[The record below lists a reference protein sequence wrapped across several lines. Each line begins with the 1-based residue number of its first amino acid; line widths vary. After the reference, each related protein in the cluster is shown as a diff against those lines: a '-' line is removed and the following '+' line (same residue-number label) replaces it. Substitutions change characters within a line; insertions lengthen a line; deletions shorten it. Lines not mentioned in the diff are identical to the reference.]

1 MRVITG
7 IAGGRKLKS
16 PEGEAVRPTTDQVKQ
31 AIFNILQFDLE
42 GRRVLDL
49 FGGTGQLGIEAL
61 SRGAREAV
69 FTDSS
74 RTSVQLIRENLK
86 RCGLEGKVLQ
96 TDALSYLAR
105 GEKFDVIFIDPPY
118 DSGLYQA
125 VLERINA
132 VDNLTEGGIIVC
144 DIAICPGSFD
154 PITLGHLNIIR
165 RSAKIFDEVVV
176 CVMLNA
182 TKTSPMFT
190 IDERVGMVKRAVT
203 RYPNVRVDTAGM
215 LLAEYARQYENAVIV
230 KGLRAASDFDY
241 EFQMNLINKKI
252 NPELETMFLTAS
264 EKYTFLSSSV
274 VREMATYGADL
285 TGLVPTEL
293 IPDIE
298 EKAKL
303 WRKA

>member
-1 MRVITG
+1 M
-7 IAGGRKLKS
+7 S
-16 PEGEAVRPTTDQVKQ
+16 E
-31 AIFNILQFDLE
+31 
-42 GRRVLDL
+42 
-49 FGGTGQLGIEAL
+49 
-61 SRGAREAV
+61 
-69 FTDSS
+69 
-74 RTSVQLIRENLK
+74 K
-86 RCGLEGKVLQ
+86 R
-96 TDALSYLAR
+96 
-105 GEKFDVIFIDPPY
+105 
-118 DSGLYQA
+118 
-125 VLERINA
+125 
-132 VDNLTEGGIIVC
+132 
-144 DIAICPGSFD
+144 IAICPGSFD

-165 RSAKIFDEVVV
+165 RSAKIFDEVIV

-190 IDERVGMVKRAVT
+190 IDERVGMVKRAVV
-203 RYPNVRVDTAGM
+203 RYSNVRVDTADV
-215 LLAEYARQYENAVIV
+215 LLTEYARRYENAVIV

-303 WRKA
+303 WRKT

>member
-1 MRVITG
+1 M
-7 IAGGRKLKS
+7 S
-16 PEGEAVRPTTDQVKQ
+16 E
-31 AIFNILQFDLE
+31 
-42 GRRVLDL
+42 
-49 FGGTGQLGIEAL
+49 
-61 SRGAREAV
+61 
-69 FTDSS
+69 
-74 RTSVQLIRENLK
+74 K
-86 RCGLEGKVLQ
+86 R
-96 TDALSYLAR
+96 
-105 GEKFDVIFIDPPY
+105 
-118 DSGLYQA
+118 
-125 VLERINA
+125 
-132 VDNLTEGGIIVC
+132 
-144 DIAICPGSFD
+144 IAICPGSFD

-190 IDERVGMVKRAVT
+190 IDERVGMVKRAVA

-293 IPDIE
+293 IPEIE

-303 WRKA
+303 WRKS

>member
-1 MRVITG
+1 M
-7 IAGGRKLKS
+7 S
-16 PEGEAVRPTTDQVKQ
+16 E
-31 AIFNILQFDLE
+31 
-42 GRRVLDL
+42 
-49 FGGTGQLGIEAL
+49 
-61 SRGAREAV
+61 
-69 FTDSS
+69 
-74 RTSVQLIRENLK
+74 K
-86 RCGLEGKVLQ
+86 R
-96 TDALSYLAR
+96 
-105 GEKFDVIFIDPPY
+105 
-118 DSGLYQA
+118 
-125 VLERINA
+125 
-132 VDNLTEGGIIVC
+132 
-144 DIAICPGSFD
+144 IAICPGSFD

-165 RSAKIFDEVVV
+165 RSAKIFDEVIV

-190 IDERVGMVKRAVT
+190 IDERVGMVKRAVV
-203 RYPNVRVDTAGM
+203 RYPNVRVDTADV
-215 LLAEYARQYENAVIV
+215 LLAEYARQYDNVVID